1 MNGKGTMTTKKLKA
15 IYGIQLEIAEIR
27 FNKIKEEKGFTGK
40 VVYTVHCKDGGIGG
54 TEAAV
59 QRDIKRDALA
69 LTKEI

>member
-1 MNGKGTMTTKKLKA
+1 MNGKRTITTKKLKA
-15 IYGIQLEIAEIR
+15 IYAIQVEIAEIIY
-27 FNKIKEEKGFTGK
+27 NKIKEENKFTGK

-59 QRDIKRDALA
+59 QRDIKKDVLA

>member
-1 MNGKGTMTTKKLKA
+1 MNGKGIMTTKKLKA
-15 IYGIQLEIAEIR
+15 IYGVQLEIAEIL
-27 FNKIKEEKGFTGK
+27 FNKMREENKFTGK

-59 QRDIKRDALA
+59 QRDIKKDALT